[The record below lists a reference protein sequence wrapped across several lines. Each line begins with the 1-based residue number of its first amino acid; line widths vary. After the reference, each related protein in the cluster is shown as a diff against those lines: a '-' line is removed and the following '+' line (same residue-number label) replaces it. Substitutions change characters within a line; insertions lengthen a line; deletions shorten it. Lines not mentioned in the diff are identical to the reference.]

1 MTRQTYTLELI
12 TPCFCA
18 GADPA
23 QAEIRA
29 PSIRGQLRWWFRVL
43 GGSAAEEA
51 VVFGSAAGDE
61 GVGSSLRIA
70 ITDFKRGPS
79 WTPPTIDQNTAQNY
93 TWHFASVSGKPAN
106 AGRSALG
113 PRWQKNGALPPQSS
127 FKLIVTHIRPIQA
140 QLLQKFTLA
149 LDSFLA
155 FGTLGLRSTRGLG
168 AFNCTPSRPWKEL
181 LQPLEQAGFTI
192 ALRQQPETFPNY
204 ESALR
209 DWSSWLRYK
218 FRKEH
223 KAERYSALGG
233 IAPRQ
238 ASAVR
243 FRPLFLP
250 SGQLTWLALE
260 APHSRTLGQKTSKIL
275 SSSILIGPAP
285 SAPPRRG

>member
-1 MTRQTYTLELI
+1 MTRQTFTLEFI

-29 PSIRGQLRWWFRVL
+29 PSIRGQLRWWFRAL

-51 VVFGSAAGDE
+51 VVFGSTAGDKICS
-61 GVGSSLRIA
+61 SSLRIA
-70 ITDFKRGPS
+70 IADFKKGPS
-79 WTPPTIDQNTAQNY
+79 WTPPTIDQNNASNY

-113 PRWQKNGALPPQSS
+113 PRWQQNGALPPKSS
-127 FKLIVTHIRPIQA
+127 FKLIITQIRPLQP
-140 QLLQKFTLA
+140 QLLQKFNLG

-181 LQPLEQAGFTI
+181 LEPLEQAGFTI
-192 ALRQQPETFPNY
+192 ALRQQSETFPNY

-243 FRPLFLP
+243 FRPLSLP
-250 SGQLTWLALE
+250 SGQFTWLALE
-260 APHSRTLGQKTSKIL
+260 APHSRILGQKTGKIL
-275 SSSILIGPAP
+275 SSSVLIGPAP